1 MWHQVDV
8 LIWLF
13 PIAFMLHDF
22 EEIVLWESWMG
33 KNGEAVAARLPTAF
47 TRAIWNVIPK
57 RAEDTSTAIFL
68 IFVVTVIST
77 YVAAQWGHYE
87 ALLLASGMFFV
98 HGFGHFAQA
107 ILLRTYVPGVV
118 TSAVIIM
125 PFGAIFFPSL
135 VVAEIVDLPTLL
147 IYFVLGAA
155 LMVPS
160 ILGMHKLGSL
170 LHAKLVRLLVG

>member
-22 EEIVLWESWMG
+22 EEMVVWESWMS
-33 KNGEAVAARLPTAF
+33 KNGEALAARLPAAF
-47 TRAIWNVIPK
+47 ARTVWKVILK
-57 RAEDTSTAIFL
+57 RSEDTSTAILL
-68 IFVVTVIST
+68 IFLVTVVST

-87 ALLLASGMFFV
+87 ALLLTSGMFFV
-98 HGFGHFAQA
+98 HGFGHFGQA
-107 ILLRTYVPGVV
+107 LLLRKYVPGVV

-125 PFGAIFFPSL
+125 PFGAIFFPPL
-135 VVAEIVDLPTLL
+135 IAAGIVDGPTLL
-147 IYFVLGAA
+147 IYFVMGAVV
-155 LMVPS
+155 MVPF
-160 ILGMHKLGSL
+160 ILGMHMLGGL